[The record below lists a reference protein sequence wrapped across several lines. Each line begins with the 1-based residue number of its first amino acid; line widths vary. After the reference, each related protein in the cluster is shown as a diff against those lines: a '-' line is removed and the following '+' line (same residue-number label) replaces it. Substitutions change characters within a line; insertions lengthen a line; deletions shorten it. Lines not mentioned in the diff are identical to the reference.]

1 MEAASF
7 PSVSIDEVVTCD
19 SCGRAPARPITVR
32 RHVGL
37 LLLQQFVK
45 AQVVACRPCGRALIR
60 SYTLRTLWQGWWG
73 AISFFVNW
81 FVLAANAL
89 SWRKLGQIEAPS
101 LSGELVADAP
111 QGFFGPEGESSA
123 KPRSRLRTVALA
135 VFAGFLL
142 LGFLGWAWD
151 ASHHDHD
158 GAHGRPVPVA
168 MLEGAMGGD
177 PFIMEDGSQV
187 FVTGARCRGDGE
199 ALTGGFTHFTCQLAF
214 ANGDS
219 DEVLVHVLEGD
230 ELLFKSALGGSR

>member
-7 PSVSIDEVVTCD
+7 PSVSIDDVVTCD

-45 AQVVACRPCGRALIR
+45 ARVVACRPCGRALIR

-81 FVLAANAL
+81 FVLASNAL

-101 LSGELVADAP
+101 LSGELVADARG
-111 QGFFGPEGESSA
+111 GFFAPGEGSRS
-123 KPRSRLRTVALA
+123 KRRSRLRTVGLA

-151 ASHHDHD
+151 ATHHDHD
-158 GAHGRPVPVA
+158 GAHGRAFPVA
-168 MLEGAMGGD
+168 TLEQAMGGD
-177 PFIMEDGSQV
+177 PFTMDDGTPV
-187 FVTGARCRGDGE
+187 LVTGARCRGDGE
-199 ALTGGFTHFTCQLAF
+199 ASPGGFTHFTCHLAF
-214 ANGDS
+214 ANGES

-230 ELLFKSALGGSR
+230 ELLFKSALGGSS